1 MLRPKAEAYYWFLQ
15 PGKVRQMNEKQYK
28 RQIKLLKEENELL
41 KNIISEFDKSTK
53 KMLSFLN
60 ITKTEQ
66 TEETGRAEILQSK
79 FNNTLPE
86 NEL

>member
-1 MLRPKAEAYYWFLQ
+1 MT
-15 PGKVRQMNEKQYK
+15 EKQYK
-28 RQIKLLKEENELL
+28 KQIKLLKEENELL

-53 KMLSFLN
+53 KMLSFLK
-60 ITKTEQ
+60 ITETEQ
-66 TEETGRAEILQSK
+66 TEEIGRAEVLQSK

>member
-1 MLRPKAEAYYWFLQ
+1 
-15 PGKVRQMNEKQYK
+15 MNEKQYK

-53 KMLSFLN
+53 KMLSFLK
-60 ITKTEQ
+60 ITETEQ
-66 TEETGRAEILQSK
+66 TEESGRAEVLQSK

>member
-1 MLRPKAEAYYWFLQ
+1 MK
-15 PGKVRQMNEKQYK
+15 EKQYK
-28 RQIKLLKEENELL
+28 KQIKLLKEENELL

-53 KMLSFLN
+53 KMLSFLK
-60 ITKTEQ
+60 ITETEKTE
-66 TEETGRAEILQSK
+66 ESGRAELLQSK

>member
-1 MLRPKAEAYYWFLQ
+1 
-15 PGKVRQMNEKQYK
+15 MNEKQYK
-28 RQIKLLKEENELL
+28 KQIKLLKEENELL

-53 KMLSFLN
+53 KMLSFLK
-60 ITKTEQ
+60 ITETEQ
-66 TEETGRAEILQSK
+66 TEEIGRAEVLQSK

>member
-1 MLRPKAEAYYWFLQ
+1 MT
-15 PGKVRQMNEKQYK
+15 EKQYK

-53 KMLSFLN
+53 KMLSFLK
-60 ITKTEQ
+60 ITETEQ
-66 TEETGRAEILQSK
+66 TEESGRAEVLQSK

>member
-1 MLRPKAEAYYWFLQ
+1 MK
-15 PGKVRQMNEKQYK
+15 EKQYK
-28 RQIKLLKEENELL
+28 KQIKLLKEENELL

-53 KMLSFLN
+53 KMLSFLK

-66 TEETGRAEILQSK
+66 AETTARAEILQSK

>member
-1 MLRPKAEAYYWFLQ
+1 MK
-15 PGKVRQMNEKQYK
+15 EKQYK
-28 RQIKLLKEENELL
+28 KQIKLLKEENELL

-53 KMLSFLN
+53 KMLSFLK
-60 ITKTEQ
+60 ITETEQ
-66 TEETGRAEILQSK
+66 TEESGRAEILQSK

>member
-1 MLRPKAEAYYWFLQ
+1 MT
-15 PGKVRQMNEKQYK
+15 EKQYK
-28 RQIKLLKEENELL
+28 KQIKLLKEENELL

-53 KMLSFLN
+53 KMLSFLK
-60 ITKTEQ
+60 ITETEQ
-66 TEETGRAEILQSK
+66 TEESGRAEILQSK

>member
-1 MLRPKAEAYYWFLQ
+1 
-15 PGKVRQMNEKQYK
+15 MNEKQYK

-53 KMLSFLN
+53 KMLSFLK
-60 ITKTEQ
+60 ITETEQ
-66 TEETGRAEILQSK
+66 TEEIGRAELLQSK

>member
-1 MLRPKAEAYYWFLQ
+1 MK
-15 PGKVRQMNEKQYK
+15 EKQYK

-53 KMLSFLN
+53 KMLSFLK
-60 ITKTEQ
+60 ITETEQ
-66 TEETGRAEILQSK
+66 TEETGRAELLQSK

>member
-1 MLRPKAEAYYWFLQ
+1 MT
-15 PGKVRQMNEKQYK
+15 EKQYK
-28 RQIKLLKEENELL
+28 KQIKLLKEENELL

-53 KMLSFLN
+53 KMLSFLK
-60 ITKTEQ
+60 ITETEQ
-66 TEETGRAEILQSK
+66 TEEIGRAELLQSK

>member
-1 MLRPKAEAYYWFLQ
+1 MK
-15 PGKVRQMNEKQYK
+15 EKDYK

-53 KMLSFLN
+53 KMLSFLK
-60 ITKTEQ
+60 ITETEQ
-66 TEETGRAEILQSK
+66 TEEIGRAELLQSK

>member
-1 MLRPKAEAYYWFLQ
+1 MKD
-15 PGKVRQMNEKQYK
+15 KDYK

-53 KMLSFLN
+53 KMLSFLK
-60 ITKTEQ
+60 ITE
-66 TEETGRAEILQSK
+66 TEETEAIGRAEVLQSK

>member
-1 MLRPKAEAYYWFLQ
+1 MK
-15 PGKVRQMNEKQYK
+15 EKQYK
-28 RQIKLLKEENELL
+28 KQIKLLKEENELL

-53 KMLSFLN
+53 KMLSFLK
-60 ITKTEQ
+60 ITETEKTE
-66 TEETGRAEILQSK
+66 ESGRAEVLQSK

>member
-1 MLRPKAEAYYWFLQ
+1 MK
-15 PGKVRQMNEKQYK
+15 EKQYK
-28 RQIKLLKEENELL
+28 KQIKLLKEENELL

-53 KMLSFLN
+53 KMLSFLK
-60 ITKTEQ
+60 ITETEQ
-66 TEETGRAEILQSK
+66 TEESGRAELLQSK

>member
-1 MLRPKAEAYYWFLQ
+1 MT
-15 PGKVRQMNEKQYK
+15 EKQYK

-53 KMLSFLN
+53 KMLSFLK
-60 ITKTEQ
+60 ITETEKTE
-66 TEETGRAEILQSK
+66 ESGRAEVLQSK

>member
-1 MLRPKAEAYYWFLQ
+1 MT
-15 PGKVRQMNEKQYK
+15 EKQYK

-53 KMLSFLN
+53 KMLSFLK
-60 ITKTEQ
+60 ITETKQ
-66 TEETGRAEILQSK
+66 TEETGRAELLQSK

>member
-1 MLRPKAEAYYWFLQ
+1 MK
-15 PGKVRQMNEKQYK
+15 EKQYK

-53 KMLSFLN
+53 KMLSFLK
-60 ITKTEQ
+60 ITETEQ
-66 TEETGRAEILQSK
+66 TEESGRAEILQSK

>member
-1 MLRPKAEAYYWFLQ
+1 MT
-15 PGKVRQMNEKQYK
+15 EKQYK
-28 RQIKLLKEENELL
+28 KQIKLLKEENELL

-53 KMLSFLN
+53 KMLSFLK
-60 ITKTEQ
+60 ITE
-66 TEETGRAEILQSK
+66 TEETEAIGRAEVLQSK

>member
-1 MLRPKAEAYYWFLQ
+1 MK
-15 PGKVRQMNEKQYK
+15 EKQYK

-53 KMLSFLN
+53 KMLSFLK
-60 ITKTEQ
+60 ITETEK

>member
-1 MLRPKAEAYYWFLQ
+1 MT
-15 PGKVRQMNEKQYK
+15 EKQYK
-28 RQIKLLKEENELL
+28 KQIKLLKEENELL

>member
-1 MLRPKAEAYYWFLQ
+1 MKD
-15 PGKVRQMNEKQYK
+15 KDYK

-53 KMLSFLN
+53 KMLSFLK
-60 ITKTEQ
+60 ITE
-66 TEETGRAEILQSK
+66 TEETEAIGRAEVLQSK
-79 FNNTLPE
+79 FNNTIHE

>member
-1 MLRPKAEAYYWFLQ
+1 
-15 PGKVRQMNEKQYK
+15 MNEKQYK

-53 KMLSFLN
+53 KMLSFLK
-60 ITKTEQ
+60 ITETEQ
-66 TEETGRAEILQSK
+66 TEEAGRAEILQSK

>member
-1 MLRPKAEAYYWFLQ
+1 MK
-15 PGKVRQMNEKQYK
+15 EKQYK

-41 KNIISEFDKSTK
+41 KNIILEFDKKTK
-53 KMLSFLN
+53 SMLSFLK
-60 ITKTEQ
+60 ITKTEE

-79 FNNTLPE
+79 FNNTLSE

>member
-1 MLRPKAEAYYWFLQ
+1 MT
-15 PGKVRQMNEKQYK
+15 EKQYK

-41 KNIISEFDKSTK
+41 KNIISEFDKNTK
-53 KMLSFLN
+53 KMLSFLK
-60 ITKTEQ
+60 ITETEQ
-66 TEETGRAEILQSK
+66 TEEIGRAELLQSK

>member
-1 MLRPKAEAYYWFLQ
+1 MT
-15 PGKVRQMNEKQYK
+15 EKQYK

-53 KMLSFLN
+53 KMLSFLK
-60 ITKTEQ
+60 ITETEQ
-66 TEETGRAEILQSK
+66 TEATARAELLQSK

>member
-1 MLRPKAEAYYWFLQ
+1 MT
-15 PGKVRQMNEKQYK
+15 EKQYK
-28 RQIKLLKEENELL
+28 KQIKLLKEENELL

-53 KMLSFLN
+53 KMLSFLK
-60 ITKTEQ
+60 ITETEKTE
-66 TEETGRAEILQSK
+66 ESGRAELLQSK

>member
-1 MLRPKAEAYYWFLQ
+1 MT
-15 PGKVRQMNEKQYK
+15 EKQYK

-53 KMLSFLN
+53 KMLSFLK
-60 ITKTEQ
+60 ITETKQ
-66 TEETGRAEILQSK
+66 KEETGRAELLQSK